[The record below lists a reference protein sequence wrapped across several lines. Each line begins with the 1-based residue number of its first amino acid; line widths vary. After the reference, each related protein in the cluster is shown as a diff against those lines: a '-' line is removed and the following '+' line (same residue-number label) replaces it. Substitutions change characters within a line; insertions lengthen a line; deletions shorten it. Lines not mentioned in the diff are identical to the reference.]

1 MHVETIAVV
10 GLAGRLQGVPADR
23 GVEAEWLKKS
33 GLVERLRSTRVGEA
47 LDLRRRV
54 RRLEAEVQEC
64 RALNVRLAELT
75 DIVTELL
82 LPVAARDE
90 EKLAELLEKYRQSV

>member
-1 MHVETIAVV
+1 M
-10 GLAGRLQGVPADR
+10 
-23 GVEAEWLKKS
+23 AES
-33 GLVERLRSTRVGEA
+33 GIIDRLRGTRAGKAV
-47 LDLRRRV
+47 DLRRRV

-82 LPVAARDE
+82 LPVASRDE

>member
-1 MHVETIAVV
+1 MF
-10 GLAGRLQGVPADR
+10 GLGNRKGHRSGPEDH
-23 GVEAEWLKKS
+23 S
-33 GLVERLRSTRVGEA
+33 GLE
-47 LDLRRRV
+47 RRV
-54 RRLEAEVQEC
+54 AALEEAVQEN

-75 DIVTELL
+75 DVVTELL

>member
-1 MHVETIAVV
+1 MAEQVRRNPV
-10 GLAGRLQGVPADR
+10 R
-23 GVEAEWLKKS
+23 EAIS
-33 GLVERLRSTRVGEA
+33 
-47 LDLRRRV
+47 LRRRIA
-54 RRLEAEVQEC
+54 RLEAEVQEC
-64 RALNVRLAELT
+64 RALNIRLAELT